1 MELSSSAVDA
11 SAKIAQKYTKD
22 GDNISPPLSWS
33 ELPRSTRELALL
45 FETITPQTEEPQLLW
60 LVYGISAERGGL
72 PEGFQHKAEPQG
84 PEQLRQGKN
93 ALGNV
98 GYDGPIGTVGRRY
111 RYRFRLLALDEP
123 LGLDPGVDQATFA
136 RAAAKHIIGQASLE
150 IEWLR
155 PRP

>member
-1 MELSSSAVDA
+1 MELSSSAVDS
-11 SAKIAQKYTKD
+11 SARIAQKYTKD

-33 ELPRSTRELALL
+33 GVPRPTRELALL
-45 FETITPQTEEPQLLW
+45 LETITPETEQPQLLW
-60 LVYGISAERGGL
+60 LVYGISAERSGL
-72 PEGFQHKAEPQG
+72 PEGFRHKAEPQG

-136 RAAAKHIIGQASLE
+136 RAAAKHIIGQTSLE